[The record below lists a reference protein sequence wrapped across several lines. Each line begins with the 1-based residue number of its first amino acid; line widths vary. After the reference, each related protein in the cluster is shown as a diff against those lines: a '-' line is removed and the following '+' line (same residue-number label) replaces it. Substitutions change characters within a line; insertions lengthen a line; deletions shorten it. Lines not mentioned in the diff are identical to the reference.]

1 MAFRLLYL
9 IFVRLCGWL
18 VLLGRSAAAKDVEI
32 LVLRHQV
39 AVLERQV
46 QRPRL
51 SWADRAILSA
61 LTRALPRGR
70 RSRLRLIVSPR
81 TLLRWHADLVKR
93 RWTFPRRRPG
103 RPRTG
108 MTLQRLVVRWARENV
123 AWGYRRIHGELVV
136 LGYVVAPSTVWA
148 ILKAAGM
155 EPSPKRAGPTWRE
168 FLAAQAKTILAVD
181 LFHVDTI
188 FLRRLYVLFFI
199 EHGTRRVHL
208 VGVTANP
215 TGAWVV
221 QQARN
226 LLMDLQESAGGARF
240 LIRDRDAKFTALFD
254 AVFASIGVKVIMTPV

>member
-1 MAFRLLYL
+1 
-9 IFVRLCGWL
+9 
-18 VLLGRSAAAKDVEI
+18 
-32 LVLRHQV
+32 
-39 AVLERQV
+39 
-46 QRPRL
+46 
-51 SWADRAILSA
+51 
-61 LTRALPRGR
+61 
-70 RSRLRLIVSPR
+70 
-81 TLLRWHADLVKR
+81 
-93 RWTFPRRRPG
+93 
-103 RPRTG
+103 

-240 LIRDRDAKFTALFD
+240 LIRDRDAKFTGLFD